1 MKELIFI
8 IKKEIMPIIIKITE
22 QGNDVRID
30 ATCQVNLN
38 SLILGTYYN
47 SSFNS
52 YYKFDPKNSL
62 ISLKTSFYLKYFD
75 SVSS

>member
-8 IKKEIMPIIIKITE
+8 IKKEIMPIIITITE

-38 SLILGTYYN
+38 TLNHGAYGN
-47 SSFNS
+47 SSFYS
-52 YYKFDPKNSL
+52 YYKFDPKN
-62 ISLKTSFYLKYFD
+62 
-75 SVSS
+75 